1 MTGLVK
7 LGEMPTREDFD
18 HALYHYKATV
28 TRIIDGDTCEVEISL
43 GCRVYTVRRIR
54 LLGYD
59 APELF
64 SGVNREAGAAAKEAL
79 TAIIPVGSTVYIAT
93 QLDHTSFER
102 LLAWTYTPGSG
113 DELLDVAKSMIAG
126 GFIAP
131 SLSPGTG
138 TTKGIQHMPKNEKAT
153 GNAGQQKQHIVRD
166 KDGVESSVTQE
177 EWRNRDKS
185 LGLERVDEVDD
196 VENAD
201 DTATETPVVADVGN
215 ADAPA
220 TETPVVETPA

>member
-1 MTGLVK
+1 MNRSAWPL
-7 LGEMPTREDFD
+7 F
-18 HALYHYKATV
+18 HYRGMV
-28 TRIIDGDTCEVEISL
+28 ERVLDGDTISVFLDL
-43 GCRVYTVRRIR
+43 GDHTYRSRRIR
-54 LLGYD
+54 LLGYN

-64 SGVNREAGAAAKEAL
+64 SGVNREAGAAAKNAL
-79 TAIIPVGSTVYIAT
+79 TALIPVGSTVYLET

-102 LLAWTYTPGSG
+102 LLAWTYAPGSG
-113 DELLDVAKSMIAG
+113 DELLDVAAAMIAG
-126 GFIAP
+126 GFITP

-138 TTKGIQHMPKNEKAT
+138 TTKGIPHMPKNEKAT

-177 EWRNRDKS
+177 EWRGRDKS

-201 DTATETPVVADVGN
+201 DTATETPVV
-215 ADAPA
+215 
-220 TETPVVETPA
+220 ETPA

>member
-7 LGEMPTREDFD
+7 LDEMPTREDFTN
-18 HALYHYKATV
+18 ALFHYKATV

-54 LLGYD
+54 LLGYN

-64 SGVNREAGAAAKEAL
+64 SGDDRGSGADAKAALE
-79 TAIIPVGSTVYIAT
+79 AIIPIGSTVYIAT

-102 LLAWTYTPGSG
+102 LLAWTYAPGSG
-113 DELLDVAKSMIAG
+113 DELLDVAAAMIAG
-126 GFIAP
+126 GFITP
-131 SLSPGTG
+131 SLSTGTG

-153 GNAGQQKQHIVRD
+153 SNAGQQKQHVVRD

-185 LGLERVDEVDD
+185 AGLERVDD
-196 VENAD
+196 VETAD
-201 DTATETPVVADVGN
+201 DTATETPVVES
-215 ADAPA
+215 PA
-220 TETPVVETPA
+220 